1 VVAEAADAETA
12 LRHVE
17 EHRSRIVVL
26 DLNMPGTPTLRAL
39 PRFAAAPGS
48 ALVVITMEDDLGFA
62 REALAARASAYVP
75 KSGAEAELVAAA
87 RAAAAGRTY
96 LDPALGAR
104 LAAPPPCVRR
114 GSAWIRGA
122 P

>member
-1 VVAEAADAETA
+1 
-12 LRHVE
+12 
-17 EHRSRIVVL
+17 
-26 DLNMPGTPTLRAL
+26 
-39 PRFAAAPGS
+39 
-48 ALVVITMEDDLGFA
+48 MEDDLGFA
-62 REALAARASAYVP
+62 REALAAGASAYVL

-104 LAAPPPCVRR
+104 LAATPPCVRR
-114 GSAWIRGA
+114 RSAWIRGA